1 MSPSVIVPKKFL
13 SLSKQINIFEADL
26 LSLLIAVSIDC
37 FFQLKYYHLVL

>member
-26 LSLLIAVSIDC
+26 LSLIAVSIDC